1 MGGQV
6 RICFGG
12 FQILSG
18 PVKVAHGSGGGV
30 DIIFADESRG
40 QSWEGLLKSGYECG
54 LDESRFARGK
64 EHTLPKEAKGMVVW
78 LDWVGV
84 VGCVSRYWLGDCRY
98 GEGGYGP

>member
-6 RICFGG
+6 RIYFGG
-12 FQILSG
+12 FQIFSG
-18 PVKVAHGSGGGV
+18 PVKVAHSGGGGV

-64 EHTLPKEAKGMVVW
+64 EHTLPEEA
-78 LDWVGV
+78 
-84 VGCVSRYWLGDCRY
+84 
-98 GEGGYGP
+98 